1 MKVSVSG
8 FRVADEVELLDVPH
22 GVLDRVLERG
32 APLHAH
38 HDRDRA
44 AADPG
49 PGEGEEEPSLTGSR
63 YCNPL
68 ILIIPSFWL
77 RLSPK
82 KINVNQ
88 RLIAR
93 CRDQWSSLHRPP
105 AHLVSLEQNSE
116 PSDYSFSQF
125 YVSPMYD
132 CAACRGQY

>member
-49 PGEGEEEPSLTGSR
+49 PGEGEEEPPLTGSR
-63 YCNPL
+63 YCHPL
-68 ILIIPSFWL
+68 ILIILVFG
-77 RLSPK
+77 
-82 KINVNQ
+82 
-88 RLIAR
+88 
-93 CRDQWSSLHRPP
+93 
-105 AHLVSLEQNSE
+105 LVSPQRKGGQLMFLEFI
-116 PSDYSFSQF
+116 YF
-125 YVSPMYD
+125 YLIWL
-132 CAACRGQY
+132 

>member
-49 PGEGEEEPSLTGSR
+49 PGEGEEEPPLIGSR
-63 YCNPL
+63 YCHPL
-68 ILIIPSFWL
+68 FLIIPSFWL
-77 RLSPK
+77 SLSPEKRRTTNIWVLFLILFAMRLS
-82 KINVNQ
+82 
-88 RLIAR
+88 
-93 CRDQWSSLHRPP
+93 
-105 AHLVSLEQNSE
+105 
-116 PSDYSFSQF
+116 
-125 YVSPMYD
+125 
-132 CAACRGQY
+132 

>member
-8 FRVADEVELLDVPH
+8 FRVADEVELLHVPH

-49 PGEGEEEPSLTGSR
+49 PGEGEEEPPLTGSR

-68 ILIIPSFWL
+68 ILIS
-77 RLSPK
+77 LSPEK
-82 KINVNQ
+82 RRTTTKVLLNFICYEIV
-88 RLIAR
+88 I
-93 CRDQWSSLHRPP
+93 
-105 AHLVSLEQNSE
+105 V
-116 PSDYSFSQF
+116 
-125 YVSPMYD
+125 
-132 CAACRGQY
+132 

>member
-49 PGEGEEEPSLTGSR
+49 PGEGEEEPPLTGSR
-63 YCNPL
+63 YCHPL
-68 ILIIPSFWL
+68 ILIILVFG
-77 RLSPK
+77 
-82 KINVNQ
+82 
-88 RLIAR
+88 
-93 CRDQWSSLHRPP
+93 
-105 AHLVSLEQNSE
+105 LVS
-116 PSDYSFSQF
+116 P
-125 YVSPMYD
+125 P
-132 CAACRGQY
+132 RKGGQLMFLVLFTFI